1 MSKGS
6 IAVGLSRAVRSLQ
19 GLALGDA
26 FGQRFFRPDAL
37 PRIEGRSLPE
47 APWRWTDDTEMALSV
62 VEELGA
68 KGTIDPD
75 SLARRFADRY
85 DSTRGYGG
93 GAHQWMGL
101 VRGGMAWKL
110 AASMLFEGQGSYG
123 NGGAMR
129 VAPLGA
135 YFGGDPKRAAEEA
148 QRSAMV
154 THSHPEG
161 QAGAIAI
168 AVAASLVSIRPHP
181 PGKDLLL
188 QVLPYVPAGPTREG
202 IQAALAIDPED
213 TQGAAANLGTGALVS
228 SQDTVPFALFCAAHH
243 LTDFRQ
249 AMWETV
255 SGLGDRDT
263 TCAMVGG
270 IVAMTSEPPTEW
282 LKSREPLPDLRG

>member
-1 MSKGS
+1 MGKGT

-19 GLALGDA
+19 GLSLGDA
-26 FGQRFFRPDAL
+26 FGQRFFRPDAV
-37 PRIEGRSLPE
+37 PRIEARTLPE
-47 APWRWTDDTEMALSV
+47 GPWRWTDDTEMALSI
-62 VEELGA
+62 VEEVGA

-75 SLARRFADRY
+75 SLTQRFAARY
-85 DSTRGYGG
+85 DPLRGYGG
-93 GAHQWMGL
+93 GAHAWMGL
-101 VRGGMAWKL
+101 VRGGMSWKE
-110 AASMLFEGQGSYG
+110 AAPKLFEGQGSYG

-135 YFGGDPKRAAEEA
+135 YFGGDPDRAAEEA
-148 QRSAMV
+148 RKSAMV

-168 AVAASLVSIRPHP
+168 AVATSMVSVLPHP
-181 PGKDLLL
+181 PGKDLLRE
-188 QVLPYVPAGPTREG
+188 VLPRIPKGPTRDG
-202 IQAALAIDPED
+202 IEAAIALDPED
-213 TQGAAANLGTGALVS
+213 TQAAAAKLGTGDHVS

-243 LTDFRQ
+243 LADFRQ

-270 IVAMTSEPPTEW
+270 IVAMTSELPTDW